1 MDNSRIVDKTIE
13 HRVRAAGIFTDR
25 DRILLVCHRDPDL
38 GDEWWIPPGGGVEPA
53 DRSVFDTARR
63 EIFEETGLVVQ
74 LSRII
79 YIREF
84 REHPTRTYH
93 LELFMAVDSYTGE
106 LTITNI
112 PPGDLDYGIVRDVR
126 WLKRSELDRLVVW
139 PEWLGEDWFWQD
151 AADEFPET
159 RYTGMSHDPVDPGK
173 TGQ

>member
-1 MDNSRIVDKTIE
+1 MKKTIE
-13 HRVRAAGIFTDR
+13 HRVRAAGIFTDQ
-25 DRILLVCHRDPDL
+25 DRILLVCHRNPDH

-53 DRSVFDTARR
+53 DRSLFDTARR

-93 LELFMAVDSYTGE
+93 LELFMAVDSYAGK

-112 PPGDLDYGIVRDVR
+112 PHGDLDYGIVRDVQ
-126 WLKRSELDRLVVW
+126 WLKRSELDGLVVW
-139 PEWLGEDWFWQD
+139 PEWLREDWFWQD
-151 AADEFPET
+151 AADGFPET
-159 RYTGMSHDPVDPGK
+159 RYTGMSHDPVDPGE
-173 TGQ
+173 TGK